1 MRHFLIE
8 ITYSLPIEEIGEG
21 QINEHRQFLQTGYDR
36 GLLLM
41 SGPQVPPQGG
51 IVIAR
56 AESLEVVEAFFQD
69 DPYFKRSLT
78 SYRFIEFRP
87 VKHAAFLK
95 DWVTDT

>member
-1 MRHFLIE
+1 MHHFLIE
-8 ITYSLPIEEIGEG
+8 ITYSLPIDEIGEG

-41 SGPQVPPQGG
+41 SGPQVPPLGG

-56 AESLEVVEAFFQD
+56 AESLAVVEDFFQD
-69 DPYFKRSLT
+69 DPYSKRSLA

-87 VKHAAFLK
+87 VKHAAILK
-95 DWVTDT
+95 DWVTGA

>member
-8 ITYSLPIEEIGEG
+8 ITYSLPIDEIGEG
-21 QINEHRQFLQTGYDR
+21 QINEHRQFLQSGYDR

-41 SGPQVPPQGG
+41 SGPQVPPLGG
-51 IVIAR
+51 IVIGR
-56 AESLEVVEAFFQD
+56 AESLEVVETFFQD

-95 DWVTDT
+95 DWATDT

>member
-8 ITYSLPIEEIGEG
+8 ITYSLPIEDIGEG

-56 AESLEVVEAFFQD
+56 AESLSVVEAFFQD
-69 DPYFKRSLT
+69 DPYFKRSLA
-78 SYRFIEFRP
+78 SYRFTEFRP
-87 VKHAAFLK
+87 VKHAALLTN
-95 DWVTDT
+95 WVTGA

>member
-1 MRHFLIE
+1 MCHFLIE
-8 ITYSLPIEEIGEG
+8 ITYGLPIEDIGEG

-56 AESLEVVEAFFQD
+56 AESLAVVEAFFQD
-69 DPYFKRSLT
+69 DPYFKRSLA

-95 DWVTDT
+95 DWVTGA